1 MYQVTIND
9 FEGPLDLL
17 LHLIKKHDMDIMDVS
32 IEEIT
37 KQYLDFITRMEEM
50 NLNIA
55 SEYLVMASE
64 LIEIKSSTLLPKP
77 EIEEEEEDK
86 KEILIN
92 RLIEYQKYKEVT
104 SQFKELELE
113 RQNYFTKPEENLNL
127 YGDTTENLDLGE
139 IDLQALLDAF
149 SKFLVRKEEEK
160 PLNTKISK
168 REYSVK
174 QRSGEIINVLKK
186 KKKMYFEELF
196 ENNRKDFIIVTF
208 LSILNLVRHQEV
220 SVVQTNNFDRIMI
233 SLRGEK

>member
-17 LHLIKKHDMDIMDVS
+17 LHLIKKHDMDIMDIS

-37 KQYLDFITRMEEM
+37 KQYLDFITKMEEM

-86 KEILIN
+86 REILIN

-127 YGDTTENLDLGE
+127 YGDTSESLDLGDV
-139 IDLQALLDAF
+139 DLQALLEAF

-174 QRSGEIINVLKK
+174 QRSGEIINVLKT

-196 ENNRKDFIIVTF
+196 DNNRKDFIIVTF
-208 LSILNLVRHQEV
+208 LSVLNLVRHQEV
-220 SVVQTNNFDRIMI
+220 NVVQTNNFDRIMI